1 MFAFSV
7 LSDAERHIYKYV
19 THLFR
24 RDQMSVTG
32 WRGQAPLQ

>member
-7 LSDAERHIYKYV
+7 LSDYEYV
-19 THLFR
+19 THIFR